1 MNLIYVDRM
10 FEMLS
15 LLFLILSICSGDPCV
30 KDESSRSFFF
40 MKSIPTKYSVYGNPN
55 EFCVCKN
62 NSCSRTNET
71 ESAYQNSTIYRINEK
86 RDVHVRYSFSR
97 HNAYK
102 DSFLG
107 TEYVVP
113 VLQDISAQNIQNF
126 LGVGNPTNTDIVVQ
140 IRYTKGNRFSGKIC
154 QNESIIM
161 LPLGAYETIDFKIS
175 CQNPGIYINSS
186 DKIIVYSAAL
196 IQESVMIEQL
206 LSVELWG
213 SSYMVFPF
221 RNTLHD
227 NIIIVLTAY
236 DNTTVHII
244 GFDNVIIPNKYD
256 SIQRRISGSYPIT
269 IRSSKPVSVIL
280 YITKGNESASINII
294 PMKYKVEE
302 NDITHMTFPWYVFA
316 SLNPSETLEER
327 ELSIFSRFYYYTN
340 ISKENLPQSIY
351 GCVAAKTTLNTK
363 EFSGTNCGFV
373 DRNQTE
379 PDWPIMEPGDG
390 KDNNKNGEIDEDD
403 CFSSFANLT
412 GNVNND
418 CKSPFKSGFSD
429 TLGSM
434 FVLPFGNTMTVKCS
448 AEIFSG
454 TLPTEVKIYSKPI
467 NAETIVWNLTTIQIN
482 NNDFIIDRNISA
494 STLSTELELLVIVN
508 IESNN
513 VSLICSCY
521 NLNKTCSNS
530 FIVPPVDTL
539 QTQYV
544 LVMPVKSENG
554 NNNHIQC
561 NVVTIF
567 DSTSFAL
574 PMLNISHENIPRL
587 TTTRINWTMQN
598 SPVFIVASH
607 VISVICFQGFD
618 DNYLVNYILP
628 SFGTDYK
635 MCLNENQTKE
645 IVMVSLDYNTSLN
658 ISEIDPDNY
667 TEHVLLET
675 GGSLRN
681 YKMKNSSS
689 FLSIKAN
696 KPILVLAWIETSS
709 SPSNYNIIY
718 VPAANLVLNS
728 NIRSSNHSEDECL
741 SLSDYTQ
748 PQPFRLYRREL
759 PTVTEQIPGDGID
772 NDGDGLVDEEYC
784 GFLWEEYNITDI
796 DLDGSMNED
805 CKGCKEGEELSL
817 LFVCKD
823 CDFGKFREKESK
835 IDFCQIC
842 PENHTTFNTRSNS
855 SKDCVPICEEGTE
868 LNSTKETCEPCSIGF
883 YKDVSANDVSVNKTD
898 RFECKRCP
906 GNLTTYSIKSTDIS
920 DCIGHCESGH
930 YLYNKT
936 CLPCEIGKYKNTS
949 SRDISLDEM
958 LRWHCLACEGQ
969 STTISN
975 GSKTCIMPCREGSQF
990 NFSSHQCEPC
1000 PVGFYKNITGIH
1012 INCTQCPND
1021 YTTRAPGKKSQ
1032 NDCKK
1037 ADCTCPCNMVHVQR
1051 NYTSSELSKVIEKMK
1066 KELIV
1071 NKEQLSST
1079 LRKKISVKDN
1089 RPSSQSIGSFG
1100 VVIIVFVFALLLAAD
1115 VMILKNHISML
1126 VRTLV
1131 DFAKRCSRN

>member
-1 MNLIYVDRM
+1 
-10 FEMLS
+10 
-15 LLFLILSICSGDPCV
+15 
-30 KDESSRSFFF
+30 
-40 MKSIPTKYSVYGNPN
+40 
-55 EFCVCKN
+55 
-62 NSCSRTNET
+62 
-71 ESAYQNSTIYRINEK
+71 
-86 RDVHVRYSFSR
+86 
-97 HNAYK
+97 
-102 DSFLG
+102 
-107 TEYVVP
+107 
-113 VLQDISAQNIQNF
+113 
-126 LGVGNPTNTDIVVQ
+126 
-140 IRYTKGNRFSGKIC
+140 
-154 QNESIIM
+154 M
-161 LPLGAYETIDFKIS
+161 LPLSAYETIDFKIS

-196 IQESVMIEQL
+196 IQRSVMIEQL
-206 LSVELWG
+206 LPVELWG
-213 SSYMVFPF
+213 SSYMVSPF
-221 RNTLHD
+221 RNTLND
-227 NIIIVLTAY
+227 NIIIVLTAF
-236 DNTTVHII
+236 DNTTVHIL

-256 SIQRRISGSYPIT
+256 KIQRRISGSYPIT

-280 YITKGNESASINII
+280 YITKGNESALINII
-294 PMKYKVEE
+294 PMKYKIEE
-302 NDITHMTFPWYVFA
+302 NDITDMSFSWYVFA
-316 SLNPSETLEER
+316 SLNPSETLEEG
-327 ELSIFSRFYYYTN
+327 ELSIFSRFYYFTN
-340 ISKENLPQSIY
+340 ISKENLPQSLY
-351 GCVAAKTTLNTK
+351 GCVAAKTTLNSK
-363 EFSGTNCGFV
+363 EFSGTNCGFT

-379 PDWPIMEPGDG
+379 PEWPIMEPGDG
-390 KDNNKNGEIDEDD
+390 EDNNQNGEIDEDD

-412 GNVNND
+412 GN
-418 CKSPFKSGFSD
+418 
-429 TLGSM
+429 
-434 FVLPFGNTMTVKCS
+434 
-448 AEIFSG
+448 
-454 TLPTEVKIYSKPI
+454 
-467 NAETIVWNLTTIQIN
+467 
-482 NNDFIIDRNISA
+482 
-494 STLSTELELLVIVN
+494 
-508 IESNN
+508 
-513 VSLICSCY
+513 
-521 NLNKTCSNS
+521 
-530 FIVPPVDTL
+530 VDTL

-675 GGSLRN
+675 GGSLRS

-784 GFLWEEYNITDI
+784 GFLWQEYNITDI

-930 YLYNKT
+930 YLYNNT

-958 LRWHCLACEGQ
+958 SRWHCLACEGQ

-1079 LRKKISVKDN
+1079 LRKKISVMDN
-1089 RPSSQSIGSFG
+1089 RPSSRSIGSFG